1 MNEENSVTEV
11 IDIKTREKVVSIPT
25 DADTKPGSFLTTW
38 KKFCKDT
45 KVKTVL
51 IMTVDENAFVTWG
64 FLSDNDHH
72 KALAALTLEDL
83 REEIKDDLFGE
94 FELETE

>member
-1 MNEENSVTEV
+1 MNEDKTSEV
-11 IDIKTREKVVSIPT
+11 IDIKTRKKLVSIPT
-25 DADTKPGSFLTTW
+25 EADTKPGQFMNTW

-45 KVKTVL
+45 NVKT
-51 IMTVDENAFVTWG
+51 IMILTVDEKSYITWG
-64 FLSDNDHH
+64 FISDNDHH

-94 FELETE
+94 FELDEE